1 VLLRELKKENG
12 KNVFTFQD
20 ISNIFNLNHRQDTDN
35 FCRLFKACDEDFL
48 SYLQGKIK
56 LEAAFPI
63 IEKQVLE
70 MPLLLIREQYDMFS
84 EEYPQY
90 EMSFVTFQKYF
101 SRIDSKKLK
110 KRYDELISYRKCRID
125 KERFLKEILAEENLS
140 NKTRKKI
147 ISIFPELQQGEKE
160 VKNEISFNKDL
171 ESYTK
176 FFLIMFLVGCNM
188 NFEPLAMLFDVCKT
202 TIHNWFY
209 KLPFLKRKIIDSIK
223 WWSGIISV
231 DEKWVKINS
240 KWHFVLSIVDNV
252 TGFPLYFMVVSDIKA
267 DTWKMFF
274 QGFYRLYGK
283 PKLIISD
290 GSPSLAAGRRAVFLS
305 VPHQLCKFHKLKNL
319 IRNIYLSY
327 ENPEKH
333 KRMIR
338 LAKNIFE
345 NTTPFGRKRAA
356 RKLMEISPVKVS
368 KYIKKNILGNWKNLT
383 KSLTSNA
390 AERWNKKIEKVIAKR
405 YGLKSEKFVDQL
417 ITSLWLKEA
426 IRDKRHFEKC
436 FIHKFDLPKECQDT
450 IKMCNITKAIAAN
463 LLKKVG

>member
-1 VLLRELKKENG
+1 VLLRELRKENG

-20 ISNIFNLNHRQDTDN
+20 ISDIFNLKHRQDTDN
-35 FCRLFKACDEDFL
+35 FFRFYKACGEDFL
-48 SYLQGKIK
+48 SYLQRKIK
-56 LEAAFPI
+56 LEKAFSI
-63 IEKQVLE
+63 IESLILE
-70 MPLLLIREQYDMFS
+70 MPLLPIQEQYKTFS
-84 EEYPQY
+84 KDYPEY
-90 EMSFVTFQKYF
+90 EMSFATFQKYF

-110 KRYDELISYRKCRID
+110 KRYDELISSKKCRID
-125 KERFLKEILAEENLS
+125 KERFLKELLAEENLS

-147 ISIFPELQQGEKE
+147 ISIFPALQQDGKE
-160 VKNEISFNKDL
+160 VKNEISFHKDL

-176 FFLIMFLVGCNM
+176 FLLIMFLVGCDM
-188 NFEPLAMLFDVCKT
+188 NFEPLAMLFGVCKT

-209 KLPFLKRKIIDSIK
+209 KLPFLKRKIIESIR

-231 DEKWVKINS
+231 DEKWVKINC
-240 KWHFVLSIVDNV
+240 KWHYVLSIVDDT
-252 TGFPLYFMVVSDIKA
+252 TGFLLYFMVVSDLKA

-290 GSPSLAAGRRAVFLS
+290 GSSSLAAGRKAVFLT

-338 LAKNIFE
+338 LAKNIF
-345 NTTPFGRKRAA
+345 NNKTHFGRKRAA
-356 RKLMEISPVKVS
+356 RKLMEISSPKVS
-368 KYIKKNILGNWKNLT
+368 KYVKKNILGNWKNLT

-390 AERWNKKIEKVIAKR
+390 AERWNKKIEKIIAKR

-426 IRDKRHFEKC
+426 IRDKRHFGKC
-436 FIHKFDLPKECQDT
+436 FINQIDLLKECQDT
-450 IKMCNITKAIAAN
+450 IKMCNITKAIADK
-463 LLKKVG
+463 LLKKVA